1 MPNNAAE
8 ATVIEAKFALLD
20 SDDVPIESQLQAAN
34 FLLRQGYFDEVQ
46 PTLKRL
52 CTHPATRP
60 EARRLL
66 AVCKQMHSWGIQ
78 GKLESYTGFDV
89 VGFDRSVR
97 GVAEVML
104 ARRPGST
111 KCIVVFTGAAKQ
123 IWVSLHILHQ
133 IMPSDCHIIYL
144 RDHSSS
150 GYLTGLNVFGIGFGR
165 MVDGLQGIFDSL
177 GVKDVHVLGSSAGGF
192 AALSFGLMIKAVS
205 MLSFSPQTE
214 VGETVRLF
222 AEAALPQGDTPWG
235 QPGSLPPFLD
245 IVEHYKNTSYH
256 PPLTLTF
263 GGANVADAPAAL
275 RMAGLPGVILNE
287 AFGYERHDILA
298 WCFANGQI
306 RELVK
311 WMMEA
316 KTE

>member
-1 MPNNAAE
+1 MPRDTAK
-8 ATVIEAKFALLD
+8 ATIVQAKLAVLD
-20 SDDVPIESQLQAAN
+20 NDDEPIESQLKAAD
-34 FLLRQGYFDEVQ
+34 FLLRQGYFEEVQ
-46 PTLKRL
+46 PTLERL
-52 CTHPATRP
+52 CDHPATRP

-66 AVCKQMHSWGIQ
+66 AVCRQMHSWGIQ

-89 VGFDRSVR
+89 VQFDPSVR
-97 GVAEVML
+97 GAAEVML

-133 IMPSDCHIIYL
+133 IMPTDCHIIYL
-144 RDHSSS
+144 RDYSNT

-192 AALSFGLMIKAVS
+192 AALSFGLMVRAAS

-214 VGETVRLF
+214 VSETVRLF
-222 AEAALPQGDTPWG
+222 ANATLAQSDTPWG
-235 QPGSLPPFLD
+235 QPSKLPPYLD
-245 IVEHYKNTSYH
+245 IVEHYKNTRYH

-263 GGANVADAPAAL
+263 GGANDSDAPAAL
-275 RMAGLPGVILNE
+275 RMAGLPSVVLNE
-287 AFGYERHDILA
+287 AIGYERHDILA

-306 RELVK
+306 RRLVD
-311 WMMEA
+311 WMMGA
-316 KTE
+316 KAG